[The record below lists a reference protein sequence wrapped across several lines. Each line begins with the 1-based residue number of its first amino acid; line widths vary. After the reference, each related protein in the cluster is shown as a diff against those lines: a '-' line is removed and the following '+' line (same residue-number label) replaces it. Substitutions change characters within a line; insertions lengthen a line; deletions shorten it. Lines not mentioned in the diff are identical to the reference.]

1 MISHTIIDH
10 TIVFNFFCK
19 CNLNIKYDVT
29 DYVYNNALFELKV
42 NQQLKGYVGH
52 FPCGLLFTMI

>member
-1 MISHTIIDH
+1 MISQTILDH

-42 NQQLKGYVGH
+42 NQQLKGYV
-52 FPCGLLFTMI
+52 